1 MSRAKPVDDW
11 LADGAT
17 PAQLKQRLALAQQM
31 RDFSVQVLKLPDNP
45 SYRAYAD
52 LQRPAAVWNVVAAP
66 ALSLTLKTWCYPVTG
81 CVGYRGYFDRAEA
94 DALGAQLRAE
104 GWDVNVYGV
113 PAYSTLGW
121 SNWIG
126 GDPLLNTFVNGSEG
140 ELARLIFHE
149 LAHQQLYVADDTMFN
164 ESFATAVERIGTR
177 LWLEQHGSEATRA
190 QYRDIQQR
198 RQDFRE
204 LTMRWR
210 DKLRAAVRQPACP
223 TTQKRAAKAEL
234 LAQLRADYAQM
245 KQQRWGGFAGYDAWF
260 ASVNNASLGV
270 LAAYNELVA
279 DFERLFEQ
287 QGRDFERFY
296 AEAARIGRLAEGAAP
311 RHTTRHS
318 IDSGSRPRGGHPHSS
333 RTPARP
339 AQGAQGGLA
348 MGRGRGEEL
357 RHGMHRDRRRLQR
370 HHRVHALRRQG
381 HADRR
386 GRPLRPECQAR
397 LPARR
402 LQPHHRKR
410 DRAQPRQAAD
420 RQRQEGAGEEGAGEE
435 GAPKARRRRS
445 TSATRS
451 GPRSPA
457 SRRSWPCP

>member
-1 MSRAKPVDDW
+1 MAGLGLAGTALLAALALCLGSGCSDLGYYRQSVGGHLDLMSRARPVDDW

-17 PAQLKQRLALAQQM
+17 PAQLKQRLALAKQM
-31 RDFSVQVLKLPDNP
+31 REFSVQVLKLPDNP

-94 DALGAQLRAE
+94 DALAAQLRAE
-104 GWDVNVYGV
+104 GWDVSVYGV

-164 ESFATAVERIGTR
+164 ESFATAVERIGAR

-190 QYRDIQQR
+190 QHRDIQQR

-210 DKLRAAVRQPACP
+210 DKLQQLYASPQSDD
-223 TTQKRAAKAEL
+223 QKLAAKAEL

-260 ASVNNASLGV
+260 AGANNASLGV
-270 LAAYNELVA
+270 LAAYSEGVA

-296 AEAARIGRLAEGAAP
+296 SEAARVGALPKA
-311 RHTTRHS
+311 
-318 IDSGSRPRGGHPHSS
+318 
-333 RTPARP
+333 
-339 AQGAQGGLA
+339 
-348 MGRGRGEEL
+348 
-357 RHGMHRDRRRLQR
+357 QR
-370 HHRVHALRRQG
+370 HATLR
-381 HADRR
+381 AI
-386 GRPLRPECQAR
+386 P
-397 LPARR
+397 
-402 LQPHHRKR
+402 
-410 DRAQPRQAAD
+410 
-420 RQRQEGAGEEGAGEE
+420 
-435 GAPKARRRRS
+435 
-445 TSATRS
+445 
-451 GPRSPA
+451 
-457 SRRSWPCP
+457 

>member
-1 MSRAKPVDDW
+1 MAGLGVVGTALLAVGVLCLGGGCSDLSYYRQSVGGHLDLMSRAKPVDDW

-17 PAQLKQRLALAQQM
+17 PAQLKQRLALAKQM
-31 RDFSVQVLKLPDNP
+31 REFSVQVLKLPDNP

-177 LWLEQHGSEATRA
+177 LWLEQHGSEAMRA

-210 DKLRAAVRQPACP
+210 EKLQQLYASPM
-223 TTQKRAAKAEL
+223 TDDQKLAAKAEL
-234 LAQLRADYAQM
+234 LTQLRADYAQM
-245 KQQRWGGFAGYDAWF
+245 KQQRWGGFAGYDRWF

-270 LAAYNELVA
+270 LAAYSELVA

-287 QGRDFERFY
+287 QGRDFARFY
-296 AEAARIGRLAEGAAP
+296 TEVARIGALP
-311 RHTTRHS
+311 KT
-318 IDSGSRPRGGHPHSS
+318 
-333 RTPARP
+333 
-339 AQGAQGGLA
+339 
-348 MGRGRGEEL
+348 
-357 RHGMHRDRRRLQR
+357 QR
-370 HHRVHALRRQG
+370 HATLR
-381 HADRR
+381 AI
-386 GRPLRPECQAR
+386 P
-397 LPARR
+397 
-402 LQPHHRKR
+402 
-410 DRAQPRQAAD
+410 
-420 RQRQEGAGEEGAGEE
+420 
-435 GAPKARRRRS
+435 
-445 TSATRS
+445 
-451 GPRSPA
+451 
-457 SRRSWPCP
+457 

>member
-1 MSRAKPVDDW
+1 MAGLGLAGTALLAALALCLGSGCGELGYYRQSVGGHLDLMSRARPVDDW

-17 PAQLKQRLALAQQM
+17 PAQLKQRLALAKQM
-31 RDFSVQVLKLPDNP
+31 REFSVQVLKLPDNP

-94 DALGAQLRAE
+94 DALAAQLRAE
-104 GWDVNVYGV
+104 GWDVSVYGV

-164 ESFATAVERIGTR
+164 ESFATAVERIGAR

-210 DKLRAAVRQPACP
+210 DKLQQLYASPQSDD
-223 TTQKRAAKAEL
+223 QKLAAKAEL
-234 LAQLRADYAQM
+234 LAQMRADYAQM
-245 KQQRWGGFAGYDAWF
+245 KQQRWGGFAGYDPWF
-260 ASVNNASLGV
+260 ASANNASLGV
-270 LAAYNELVA
+270 LAAYSERVA

-296 AEAARIGRLAEGAAP
+296 AEAARVGALPKA
-311 RHTTRHS
+311 
-318 IDSGSRPRGGHPHSS
+318 
-333 RTPARP
+333 
-339 AQGAQGGLA
+339 
-348 MGRGRGEEL
+348 
-357 RHGMHRDRRRLQR
+357 QR
-370 HHRVHALRRQG
+370 HATLR
-381 HADRR
+381 AI
-386 GRPLRPECQAR
+386 P
-397 LPARR
+397 
-402 LQPHHRKR
+402 
-410 DRAQPRQAAD
+410 
-420 RQRQEGAGEEGAGEE
+420 
-435 GAPKARRRRS
+435 
-445 TSATRS
+445 
-451 GPRSPA
+451 
-457 SRRSWPCP
+457 